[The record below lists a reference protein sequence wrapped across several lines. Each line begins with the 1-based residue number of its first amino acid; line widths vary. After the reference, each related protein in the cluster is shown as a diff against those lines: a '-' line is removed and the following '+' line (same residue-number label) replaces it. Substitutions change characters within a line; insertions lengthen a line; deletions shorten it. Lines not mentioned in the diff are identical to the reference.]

1 MKYQNTQ
8 KKVGDLM
15 GGKVLELDVIKAHDD
30 GIAEGLETGRQ
41 EGLEAGRQEG
51 LETGRDEGL
60 AISIKN
66 LMDTLKCTA
75 EQAMEKLKIPKS
87 EYNKYMM
94 ML

>member
-15 GGKVLELDVIKAHDD
+15 GGRVLELDIIKAHD
-30 GIAEGLETGRQ
+30 EGVNEGRR
-41 EGLEAGRQEG
+41 EGLEAGREEERVS
-51 LETGRDEGL
+51 L
-60 AISIKN
+60 IKN
-66 LMDTLKCTA
+66 LMDSLKCSA